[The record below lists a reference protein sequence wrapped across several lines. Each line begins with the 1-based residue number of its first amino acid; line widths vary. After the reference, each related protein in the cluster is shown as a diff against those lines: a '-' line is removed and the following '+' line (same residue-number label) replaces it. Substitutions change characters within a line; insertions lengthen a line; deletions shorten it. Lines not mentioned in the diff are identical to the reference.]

1 MRAPAWLVI
10 SCLVATL
17 IGIAFRFS
25 LLDSKALFGDEAVS
39 SLNAAGYA
47 VQQYKSA
54 VDQYKPQNATALFD
68 NFQNGAANGSS
79 RDTVYALATFDP
91 AHPPVYFVALRLWE
105 TAAGDSVAARR
116 ALAALF
122 GSLLLLAL
130 FWLGWELCSSWTAA
144 WLTMAIAALS
154 PFDLVYSQQIR
165 EYSLF
170 ALMCALTATLLLR
183 AFRIGSVSAWVLYAA
198 AMLISLYVALL
209 SAFVLAAFIVYAIL
223 RERRW
228 STAMRSFAISTATA
242 FALYVP
248 WIVAIKRGWQ
258 SVVVQNDYFALPLGP
273 KLYLA
278 KLIFGVGSVFF
289 DAEYADVRLFVF
301 LVPAFA
307 AAAYA
312 LRGFFRYAPPDAKR
326 LLISLVAVNALIIIG
341 GDIATHSGHVK
352 GARYLYPAF
361 IGLQTAVAIGF
372 AMVIARPSTGLKKFA
387 PVAGAGGLLLIELL
401 SCAVALRHTSWW
413 ANNDGAPIQQ
423 AARYVERDGAPLIVT
438 DRWTALVMSN
448 SLHKNVTFA
457 FDPRS
462 AIAYAPGR
470 AVYYYAPANRTA
482 DVASLARA
490 TRAAPQVVELSMR
503 RSTADATSGSG
514 YELWRFSRRPLPL
527 R

>member
-1 MRAPAWLVI
+1 MRAPAWLVV
-10 SCLVATL
+10 SCSIAVL

-47 VQQYKSA
+47 VQQYKTA
-54 VDQYKPQNATALFD
+54 VDPHKAQTASALFER
-68 NFQNGAANGSS
+68 FQNGAAQGSS
-79 RDTVYALATFDP
+79 RETVHALATFDP

-116 ALAALF
+116 GLAALF
-122 GSLLLLAL
+122 GSLLVLAL
-130 FWLGWELCSSWTAA
+130 FWLGWELCGSWTAA
-144 WLTMAIAALS
+144 WLTAAIAALS

-170 ALMCALTATLLLR
+170 ALMCALTAAILLR
-183 AFRIGSVSAWVLYAA
+183 AFRKGSGAAWVLYAA
-198 AMLISLYVALL
+198 AMLVSLYAALL
-209 SAFVLAAFIVYAIL
+209 SAFVLAAFIVYAVL

-228 STAMRSFAISTATA
+228 SAAMRSFAISTGAA
-242 FALYVP
+242 FVLYVP
-248 WIVAIKRGWQ
+248 WLLAVKRGWQ
-258 SVVVQNDYFALPLGP
+258 SVVVQNNYFALPLAP

-278 KLIFGVGSVFF
+278 KLIFAVGSVFF

-301 LVPAFA
+301 LVLAFA

-312 LRGFFRYAPPDAKR
+312 LRGFYRYAPADAK
-326 LLISLVAVNALIIIG
+326 LFISSLIVVNALIIIG
-341 GDIATHSGHVK
+341 GDIVTHSGHIK

-372 AMVIARPSTGLKKFA
+372 ATLMARPATGLKKFA
-387 PVAGAGGLLLIELL
+387 PAAGAGGLLLIELF

-423 AARYVERDGAPLIVT
+423 AARYVERDRSPLVVT

-448 SLHKNVTFA
+448 SLHTDVTFA

-462 AIAYAPGR
+462 ALTYARGKT
-470 AVYYYAPANRTA
+470 VYYYAPANRTA
-482 DVASLARA
+482 DVASFGRVTGAV
-490 TRAAPQVVELSMR
+490 PQSLDLSMR
-503 RSTADATSGSG
+503 RSTADTTSGSG
-514 YELWRFSRRPLPL
+514 YELWRFSRRPLP
-527 R
+527 RR